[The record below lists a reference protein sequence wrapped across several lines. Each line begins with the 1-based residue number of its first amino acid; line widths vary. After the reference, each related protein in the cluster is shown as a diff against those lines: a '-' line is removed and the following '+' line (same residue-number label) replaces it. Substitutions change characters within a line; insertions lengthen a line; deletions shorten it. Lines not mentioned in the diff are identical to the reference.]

1 MEENKGQPPQIV
13 TSDTLAQRVADWFV
27 ATQDHWKRGVLML
40 LYVLALG
47 LIKLAVTLIA
57 VFQFGYIL
65 ITGGPNALVRDFG
78 ASLALFTG
86 ELVAYLVCADDQPPF
101 PFRAW
106 PRPSQPG
113 P

>member
-1 MEENKGQPPQIV
+1 MALSRRRFVEALGVASASVLGGPARASQIGG
-13 TSDTLAQRVADWFV
+13 AAVAS
-27 ATQDHWKRGVLML
+27 AAASGP
-40 LYVLALG
+40 LG
-47 LIKLAVTLIA
+47 LIKLAVALIA
-57 VFQFGYIL
+57 VFQFRYIL